1 MIFEKKAPFPAP
13 SKEERRS
20 TRCCIMSNLTFGLK
34 RPEDEIKVDLE
45 NAILDSIKNSRTTFI
60 VCISTIIDIW
70 AAKIIL
76 RLKSGNPDIKLI
88 ITPGIEQFT
97 DDSFDFVVSHADYL
111 FHADNKKVLNSV
123 SSVIAVYNGKAIDP
137 IRYARNCHTPVKYI
151 GA

>member
-1 MIFEKKAPFPAP
+1 
-13 SKEERRS
+13 
-20 TRCCIMSNLTFGLK
+20 MSNLTFGLK

-76 RLKSGNPDIKLI
+76 RVKSVNPDIKLV
-88 ITPGIEQFT
+88 ITPGIEHFP
-97 DDSFDFVVSHADYL
+97 DESFDFIVSHADYL
-111 FHADNKKVLNSV
+111 YHADKEKVIDSV
-123 SSVIAVYNGKAIDP
+123 SSVIAVYNGKAVDP